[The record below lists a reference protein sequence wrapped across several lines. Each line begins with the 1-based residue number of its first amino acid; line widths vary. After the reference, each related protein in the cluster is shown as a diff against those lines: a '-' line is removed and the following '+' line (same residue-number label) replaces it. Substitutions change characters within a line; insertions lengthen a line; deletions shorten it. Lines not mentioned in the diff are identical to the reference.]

1 MFPSNP
7 YDQPKDATLELL
19 HDKMNVVAFAA
30 IFAFASSSLNG
41 GWPGHHATA
50 SFSLAYLVVD
60 LGLAIFVPAMFK
72 APGPIILHH
81 VVTIAL
87 HLHPVFVEPEHAE
100 YASMALLV
108 ELNTLLVTLRRL
120 LDYPPVVEVAFWT
133 SFVLLRLVLY
143 PCIAWGLIEAS
154 YYNPVVQSS
163 GMCNA
168 ESGCYI
174 PKFISSTPRHG
185 EITPSVKKVAWL
197 FVAITGLQF
206 YTTFVL
212 LRNIWKRRTRPADKA
227 D

>member
-1 MFPSNP
+1 MDGCTSPSHN
-7 YDQPKDATLELL
+7 QHLVQNLASIQSRTRLVK
-19 HDKMNVVAFAA
+19 FARA
-30 IFAFASSSLNG
+30 PRTDHYYYFYRS
-41 GWPGHHATA
+41 PR
-50 SFSLAYLVVD
+50 
-60 LGLAIFVPAMFK
+60 FK

-185 EITPSVKKVAWL
+185 VITPSVKKVAWL